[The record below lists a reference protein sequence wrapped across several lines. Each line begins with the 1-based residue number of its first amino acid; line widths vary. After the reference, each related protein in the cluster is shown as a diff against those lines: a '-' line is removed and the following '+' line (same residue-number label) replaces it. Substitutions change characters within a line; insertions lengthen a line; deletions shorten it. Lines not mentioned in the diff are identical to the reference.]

1 MKILIY
7 GINFF
12 PEEVGIGK
20 YTKELADYFSSNN
33 NEIRVITSNPYF
45 PSWKVKN
52 NKYKYESINNYKVY
66 RSPIYVPKHPNGFK
80 RIIHYLSFVITSIPN
95 LILQINWEPSMILVI
110 APTILS
116 SQNIFLIKNFFWKT
130 SKTWLHIQD
139 LEIDAAIKLNILKIG
154 LFNFLLK
161 NFETFIFNQ
170 FDGVSTISKEMEA
183 QIQRSNNINKKKITI
198 IRNWADP
205 QKINAS
211 LEKKLLTK
219 KFKKDLGINDN
230 EIVVM
235 YSGSLNKK
243 QDLDILL
250 FAIKECPI
258 NQNIRWILS
267 IEGPSKKFI
276 TDNIGNLK
284 NVIIKNLHPSKTLL
298 SWLAVADIHL
308 LPQKENAD
316 AFSMPSKLI
325 GILASAKPVVAS
337 SYNKTELG
345 IIVNQVGIT
354 TPPGDKYKFLEGILK
369 LASDESLRKKLGKHG
384 IKLINELYSK
394 DNNLKNLLEA
404 FKKLI

>member
-52 NKYKYESINNYKVY
+52 NQYKYESINNYKVF
-66 RSPIYVPKHPNGFK
+66 RSPIYVPKNPNGYK
-80 RIIHYLSFVITSIPN
+80 RIIHYLSFVFTSIPN
-95 LILQINWEPSMILVI
+95 LILQINWEPNIILVI
-110 APTILS
+110 SPTILT
-116 SQNIFLIKNFFWKT
+116 SQNIFLAKFFFWKT

-170 FDGVSTISKEMEA
+170 FDGLSTISKEMEA
-183 QIQRSNNINKKKITI
+183 QIQRSNINKKKITI
-198 IRNWADP
+198 IRNWADQ

-211 LEKKLLTK
+211 LERKLLTK
-219 KFKKDLGINDN
+219 KFKKDLGINNN

-276 TDNIGNLK
+276 IDNIGNLK

-298 SWLAVADIHL
+298 SWLEIADIHL
-308 LPQKENAD
+308 LPQKKNAD
-316 AFSMPSKLI
+316 IFSMPSKLI

-337 SYNKTELG
+337 SYNITELG

-369 LASDESLRKKLGKHG
+369 LASDESLRKKLGQNG
-384 IKLINELYSK
+384 IKLINKLYSK
-394 DNNLKNLLEA
+394 DDNLKNLLEA